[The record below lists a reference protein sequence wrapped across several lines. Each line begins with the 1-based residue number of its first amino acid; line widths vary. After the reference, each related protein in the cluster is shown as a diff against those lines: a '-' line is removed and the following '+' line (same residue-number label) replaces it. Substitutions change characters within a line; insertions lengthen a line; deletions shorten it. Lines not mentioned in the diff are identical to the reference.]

1 MPPEVTKKLWT
12 IEEVLRM
19 QETGILSPDN
29 RLELIRGELIEM
41 SPSGSKHMAA
51 VARLHLILI
60 ELLGRR
66 ALIIS
71 QSSVELDPFSAPEP
85 DIAVLRYREDFY
97 KDHLPGPNDIFLFI
111 EVADTSLGMD
121 RKTKGLLYAEH
132 GIPEYWIVDLNG
144 QCVEQYQLPGKE
156 GYGRRTVVV
165 PGQMLTLPGFDIQ
178 ISVSEMLGLRI
189 PPVH

>member
-41 SPSGSKHMAA
+41 SPAGKRHVAA
-51 VARLHLILI
+51 VARLNLYLI

-66 ALIIS
+66 ALVIS
-71 QSSVELDPFSAPEP
+71 QSSIELDAFSAPEP
-85 DIAVLRYREDFY
+85 DVAVLRFRDDFYAEAPIRPEDF
-97 KDHLPGPNDIFLFI
+97 ILFI
-111 EVADTSLGMD
+111 EVADTSLGFD
-121 RKTKGLLYAEH
+121 RKAKGQLYAEF

-144 QCVEQYQLPGKE
+144 QCVEQYQLPGEE
-156 GYGRRTVVV
+156 GYGRRTLVV
-165 PGQMLTLPGFDIQ
+165 PGQMLTLPGLDVQ

>member
-85 DIAVLRYREDFY
+85 DIAILRYREDFY
-97 KDHLPGPNDIFLFI
+97 MDHLPGPNDIFLFI

-132 GIPEYWIVDLNG
+132 GIPEYWILNLRG